1 MCGYVKKIDLPG
13 IFLQESVLGFIN
25 YVICSACLDLHLNID
40 FLLWCELG
48 HTVYNFLGV
57 HSRCPLYS
65 VFHIRRQHILSSQRL
80 SIMFESFKAENI
92 LLIDKEPTLLILST
106 FFTITRL

>member
-48 HTVYNFLGV
+48 HTV
-57 HSRCPLYS
+57 
-65 VFHIRRQHILSSQRL
+65 
-80 SIMFESFKAENI
+80 
-92 LLIDKEPTLLILST
+92 
-106 FFTITRL
+106 